1 MATDSGEGP
10 QDQQTTR
17 QETTRQDE
25 PGIPA
30 QAVAVAGEPAA
41 EATAADAAAV
51 TAAPDVLA
59 NSLGEYTR
67 AWLRRVGSGE
77 SGALPVIVGLIIIG
91 AYFQSRSHAFLS
103 AGNIANLMGQAG
115 WIITI
120 AMAQVFV
127 LLLGEIDL
135 SVGYN
140 AAVGATITI
149 WMVSVSHP
157 FPTVVAILAGL
168 AVSTAIAAIEGAIV
182 AFLRIPSFVVTLAGL
197 LTLSGVLLW
206 LYGQTGSVGLGGVIQ
221 NHNSFINGIVSNN
234 LSPAVS
240 WIVLIVVVVLA
251 ALYMLIRDRRRRAN
265 NLSVAP
271 LSVTVLKL
279 VVMAAIGVVLVLVLS
294 FNRGTLFQQL
304 RGVPWVVPAV
314 LLLLAVTSVLLGRT
328 KFGRYIYAIGGNAEA
343 ARRAGINLNRIR
355 VTAFA
360 LAGTFAGITGI
371 LYASLLGS
379 ISNNVNGGQYV
390 LYSVAGAV
398 IGGVSLFGGRG
409 RMMGAVLGGFVV
421 AVIYNGVI
429 LLGLGAAGQY
439 IWTGGVLLA
448 AVLLDALARRGSSG
462 ATN

>member
-1 MATDSGEGP
+1 MARTERGETGEE
-10 QDQQTTR
+10 QT
-17 QETTRQDE
+17 
-25 PGIPA
+25 
-30 QAVAVAGEPAA
+30 VPAA
-41 EATAADAAAV
+41 PVGETAEVEKASELALATS
-51 TAAPDVLA
+51 PEVLA
-59 NSLGEYTR
+59 GSLGEYFR
-67 AWLRRVGSGE
+67 VWLRRVRNGE
-77 SGALPVIVGLIIIG
+77 SGALPVIIGLLIIG
-91 AYFQSRSHAFLS
+91 GYFQSRTSAFLS

-140 AAVGATITI
+140 MAVGATITI

-157 FPTVVAILAGL
+157 FPTWAAIVVGL

-182 AFLRIPSFVVTLAGL
+182 AFLKIPSFVVTLAGL

-206 LYGQTGSVGLGGVIQ
+206 LYEQTGNVGLGGVIQ
-221 NHNSFINGIVSNN
+221 DHNGFINGIVANN
-234 LSPAVS
+234 INPTVS
-240 WIVLIVVVVLA
+240 WIILIVLVAVSAIFLVA
-251 ALYMLIRDRRRRAN
+251 RDQRRRSN
-265 NLSVAP
+265 GLVAPP
-271 LSVTVLKL
+271 LSVTLLKIA
-279 VVMAAIGVVLVLVLS
+279 VMAAIGVLLVLVLNH
-294 FNRGTLFQQL
+294 NRGTLFSPL
-304 RGVPWVVPAV
+304 RGVPWVVAV
-314 LLLLAVTSVLLGRT
+314 VLGLLLLTTVLLGRT
-328 KFGRYIYAIGGNAEA
+328 KFGRYVYAIGGNAEA

-355 VTAFA
+355 VAAFA
-360 LAGTFAGITGI
+360 LCGLMGGVTGI
-371 LYASLLGS
+371 LYASFLGS

-409 RMMGAVLGGFVV
+409 RMLGAVLGGFVV

-439 IWTGGVLLA
+439 IWTGAVLLA
-448 AVLLDALARRGSSG
+448 AVLLDALARRGSTG